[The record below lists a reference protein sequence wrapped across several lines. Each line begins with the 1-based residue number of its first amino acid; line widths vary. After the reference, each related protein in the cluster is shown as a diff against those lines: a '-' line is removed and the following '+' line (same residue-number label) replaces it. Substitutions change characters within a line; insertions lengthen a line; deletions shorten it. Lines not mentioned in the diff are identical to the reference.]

1 MGRLRKQRLGSD
13 AERSITAP
21 KPETH
26 LTAWRPEGSTSDNGK
41 GSEVTQNV
49 RTGDVNGLSFINPK
63 GLYDPTPNGYSHLA
77 VFPTDW
83 RMILP
88 AGQGGETE
96 DQVLSDDFRTQLKQ
110 AVRNTEIVLAAAGAK
125 LSDVAKF
132 TLYVVDHD
140 KEKFRIIQEEF
151 GPVWG
156 DRKPAWTLAPVPA
169 LALEGML
176 VEIDVIAVVP
186 R

>member
-1 MGRLRKQRLGSD
+1 MMC
-13 AERSITAP
+13 AETAS
-21 KPETH
+21 
-26 LTAWRPEGSTSDNGK
+26 ASG
-41 GSEVTQNV
+41 
-49 RTGDVNGLSFINPK
+49 
-63 GLYDPTPNGYSHLA
+63 
-77 VFPTDW
+77 
-83 RMILP
+83 
-88 AGQGGETE
+88 
-96 DQVLSDDFRTQLKQ
+96 DFRAQLKQ

-125 LSDVAKF
+125 LCDVAKF
-132 TLYVVDHD
+132 TLYVVDYD
-140 KEKFRIIQEEF
+140 KEKFRNIQEEF

>member
-1 MGRLRKQRLGSD
+1 MSPQGVSTIRLQ
-13 AERSITAP
+13 TAI
-21 KPETH
+21 H
-26 LTAWRPEGSTSDNGK
+26 
-41 GSEVTQNV
+41 
-49 RTGDVNGLSFINPK
+49 I
-63 GLYDPTPNGYSHLA
+63 
-77 VFPTDW
+77 
-83 RMILP
+83 
-88 AGQGGETE
+88 
-96 DQVLSDDFRTQLKQ
+96 
-110 AVRNTEIVLAAAGAK
+110 EIVLAAAGAK

-156 DRKPAWTLAPVPA
+156 GRKPAWSLAPAPA
-169 LALEGML
+169 LSLEGML

>member
-1 MGRLRKQRLGSD
+1 MAQNIR
-13 AERSITAP
+13 AP
-21 KPETH
+21 
-26 LTAWRPEGSTSDNGK
+26 
-41 GSEVTQNV
+41 
-49 RTGDVNGLSFINPK
+49 DVNDLSFINPK
-63 GLYDPTPNGYSHLA
+63 GLYDPAPNGYSHLA
-77 VFPTDW
+77 VFPADW

-96 DQVLSDDFRTQLKQ
+96 DQILSDDFRTQLRQ

-151 GPVWG
+151 SPVWG
-156 DRKPAWTLAPVPA
+156 DRKAAWTLSAGASLGARRHARRDRCHRRGAALNAVGERSRPTPQ
-169 LALEGML
+169 LALG
-176 VEIDVIAVVP
+176 AG